1 GRAKRKGG
9 GRRQGG
15 RGPGRGAR
23 VRSTEGPGATG
34 DETPQPA
41 QAARADAAPGCRAA
55 TAGWRLTA
63 GGAASALESLDQA
76 RVDQEPVEAA
86 RLGAVLAGE
95 EQTVA
100 ALHDLL
106 LFLEGGIEGQAGA
119 LLHHHRQVGS
129 LDALQRPAR

>member
-1 GRAKRKGG
+1 TRRGAPGRARAPQC
-9 GRRQGG
+9 RA
-15 RGPGRGAR
+15 PG
-23 VRSTEGPGATG
+23 VRPTACRGATG
-34 DETPQPA
+34 DEPPKRA

-86 RLGAVLAGE
+86 RLGAVLAGG

-106 LFLEGGIEGQAGA
+106 PFLEGGIEGQAA
-119 LLHHHRQVGS
+119 
-129 LDALQRPAR
+129 ARVPYPRCREG